1 MSQVEIENMGNS
13 DSKLVFKQGIFK
25 LSEPE
30 SIPAD
35 DPYWRGVSLP
45 EPFIPSILLI
55 DISSGSFLSPQ
66 KMSSASS
73 PRLMFAG
80 RGTAPSQTSNP
91 LF

>member
-1 MSQVEIENMGNS
+1 MSQVDVETMGNS

-45 EPFIPSILLI
+45 KESIRLTLLI
-55 DISSGSFLSPQ
+55 GTSFGSFLNPP
-66 KMSSASS
+66 KMSSAFS
-73 PRLMFAG
+73 PL
-80 RGTAPSQTSNP
+80 
-91 LF
+91 

>member
-1 MSQVEIENMGNS
+1 MSHVEVETMGNS

-35 DPYWRGVSLP
+35 DPYWRGVSLLKVLAP
-45 EPFIPSILLI
+45 LTLLI
-55 DISSGSFLSPQ
+55 NFSFGSFLSLR

-73 PRLMFAG
+73 PQSTFAE
-80 RGTAPSQTSNP
+80 RETAPFQTSKP
-91 LF
+91 SF